1 MMDMPVQLPAQ
12 YLSLDLD
19 GIKAKV
25 QDFSPVIRVVR
36 DTWDH
41 QTLKEILEG
50 KVYLSDAMLN
60 EILAKRIT
68 GREDSPLSSVRLL
81 CHGNGRMDI
90 AAMTRNGDSLEL
102 SGTIEKFVHKGDASC
117 LVYRV
122 RKHSMPGHGISSWL
136 FSQVSLS
143 MAQRLVGRIEAPEN
157 LPTKIDHNTITVD
170 FSKVLEESRFG
181 QAELEG
187 TRLLDMLEI
196 KSAKPKEGGLE
207 VAVDVHV
214 SDSIKSALKRMVP

>member
-1 MMDMPVQLPAQ
+1 
-12 YLSLDLD
+12 
-19 GIKAKV
+19 
-25 QDFSPVIRVVR
+25 
-36 DTWDH
+36 
-41 QTLKEILEG
+41 
-50 KVYLSDAMLN
+50 
-60 EILAKRIT
+60 
-68 GREDSPLSSVRLL
+68 
-81 CHGNGRMDI
+81 
-90 AAMTRNGDSLEL
+90 
-102 SGTIEKFVHKGDASC
+102 
-117 LVYRV
+117 
-122 RKHSMPGHGISSWL
+122 MPGHGISSWL